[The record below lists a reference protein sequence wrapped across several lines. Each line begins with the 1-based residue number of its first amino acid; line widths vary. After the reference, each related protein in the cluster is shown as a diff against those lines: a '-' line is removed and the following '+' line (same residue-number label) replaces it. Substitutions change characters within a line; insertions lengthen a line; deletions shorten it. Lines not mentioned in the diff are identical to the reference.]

1 MERYVQ
7 IAVRSALAMGLAI
20 GLSGCSIGSLVGA
33 PTPEPWTPPD
43 PTPTTVVAAPTATPA
58 PPQLRTVAVAIGA
71 FNDRRELSG
80 QVTPVLERDL
90 AFRQSGI
97 LRNLYVEVGAQ
108 VATGQLLAEI
118 DLGTLED
125 QLRQARINAEQDRR
139 AIDQATARAQIDVRA
154 AEVALASARDRLNA
168 LTTPPSA
175 TAIAEARAALQRA
188 EAALARTRNDAS
200 AVKTRAER
208 ALLDRQAELQRV
220 QDAYQQ
226 ARARLEVENTPEV
239 RALVD
244 QLATAVRAA
253 ESAVAL
259 AQIEYDTARGN
270 EIAAVQAAEADVELA
285 RARLDRLLNGPD
297 QFEVTAAQ
305 RAVQQ
310 AQIQLDAARQR
321 LTPDPLLVK
330 SLAASDLAIKE
341 IERQIEARRIY
352 APFDGAITA
361 VDALVGFPVQAEV
374 PVLRLMDNSGLQI
387 TVSGL
392 SAEDIE
398 RIPNGATVSIT
409 FVRYP
414 GRTFTG
420 VVRKTTTMNN
430 PLQAP
435 ELHIT
440 YNAGDL
446 ALVAGD
452 PALVTI
458 DFGQREGVR
467 WLPIEAI
474 RRDGGPHVLV
484 PTENGS
490 QRVDVQL
497 GLIVDGKVEIVSG
510 LEAGELVI
518 LPASR

>member
-7 IAVRSALAMGLAI
+7 IAVRSALAMGLVI

-33 PTPEPWTPPD
+33 PTPEPWTPPA
-43 PTPTTVVAAPTATPA
+43 PTPTTVVAAPTATAA

-108 VATGQLLAEI
+108 VTTGQLLAEI

-200 AVKTRAER
+200 AIKTRAER
-208 ALLDRQAELQRV
+208 ALLDRQAELQRA

-244 QLATAVRAA
+244 QLAAAVRAA

-285 RARLDRLLNGPD
+285 RARLERLINGPD

-330 SLAASDLAIKE
+330 SLAASELAIKE

-374 PVLRLMDNSGLQI
+374 PILRLMDNSGLQI

-398 RIPNGATVSIT
+398 RTPNGAAVSIT

-446 ALVAGD
+446 ALVVGD

-458 DFGQREGVR
+458 DFGQREDVR

-510 LEAGELVI
+510 LEAGDLVI
-518 LPASR
+518 LPASS